1 MKKITALL
9 VSLIMTC
16 SVFAGC
22 GSDNSS
28 SAADSSSKAAASQAA
43 DDNADSK
50 ADDNGTAAEDTLAAQ
65 YTNKVM
71 NGDFAF
77 DATITG
83 KFDDETPAV
92 VEIAGGNMHMSVSL
106 MGMNLDFYLV
116 DGVMYT
122 LDAETKTYLKTES
135 EETIDDFKAEVG
147 YGVTDGAKFISTDN
161 TDDGLICETYEV
173 TEDLDIDLGSGV
185 ELDESESDTS
195 YTTTFKYY
203 FDAETKDI
211 VKIETITDGSTTTV
225 KFNSFTTENVEV
237 KLPDDFDSWTE
248 QSMDDMSGDVIDDA
262 ELDFDL
268 ESDSAAE

>member
-16 SVFAGC
+16 TVFSGC

-28 SAADSSSKAAASQAA
+28 SSADSSSKASASQAA

-50 ADDNGTAAEDTLAAQ
+50 ADDNGTTAEDTLTAE

-83 KFDDETPAV
+83 EYDDETPAV
-92 VEIAGGNMHMSVSL
+92 VEIAGGNMHMSISI
-106 MGMNLDFYLV
+106 MGMSLEFYLV

-122 LDAETKTYLKTES
+122 LDAESKTYLKTES
-135 EETIDDFKAEVG
+135 EETIDDFKSEVG
-147 YGVTDGAKFISTDN
+147 YGITDGAKFISSEN

-173 TEDLDIDLGSGV
+173 TEDLDIELGSGV

-211 VKIETITDGSTTTV
+211 VKIETIVDGSTTTV

-268 ESDSAAE
+268 ESESEAE